1 MISCMSDDLCCSFA
15 PCTGILS
22 ALANTS
28 SAQWFR
34 HACAFDLR
42 ALLDTVIVVSI
53 VAIAA
58 VGFVAGMKEL
68 ILDLRKLRR
77 AKV

>member
-1 MISCMSDDLCCSFA
+1 MPD
-15 PCTGILS
+15 
-22 ALANTS
+22 
-28 SAQWFR
+28 
-34 HACAFDLR
+34 AFDLR

>member
-1 MISCMSDDLCCSFA
+1 MPD
-15 PCTGILS
+15 G
-22 ALANTS
+22 
-28 SAQWFR
+28 
-34 HACAFDLR
+34 FDLR

-53 VAIAA
+53 VSIAA

-68 ILDLRKLRR
+68 IMDVRKLRR

>member
-1 MISCMSDDLCCSFA
+1 MPD
-15 PCTGILS
+15 
-22 ALANTS
+22 
-28 SAQWFR
+28 
-34 HACAFDLR
+34 AFDPR

-68 ILDLRKLRR
+68 IMDVRKLRR